1 MPAYA
6 KLKLVTPIF
15 HASDIAFARGW
26 SRVAPGIGG
35 WTVLLDNDAAPEQIS
50 VIPPG
55 VAEPAF
61 FLSRRGRDVVL
72 ERRRPMGD
80 DDEVLEAGRFDN
92 LRDAVL
98 ALCPID
104 DDALEAIQVAL
115 ESEFPRLNR

>member
-6 KLKLVTPIF
+6 KLRLVTSIF
-15 HASDIAFARGW
+15 HASDIAFARAW

-35 WTVLLDNDAAPEQIS
+35 WTMLLDNDAAPGQVS

-55 VAEPAF
+55 LPQPVF
-61 FLSRRGRDVVL
+61 FITRRGRDVVL
-72 ERRRPMGD
+72 ERRRAMGD
-80 DDEVLEAGRFDN
+80 DDEVVEAGRFEG

-104 DDALEAIQVAL
+104 DDALEQIQLGL
-115 ESEFPRLNR
+115 EVQFPRVNR